1 MARAAPLIAVV
12 PEMAS
17 EVTISSGAV
26 DLAGWL
32 AVPSVDVPIIDG
44 SLRPALVICHGF
56 PHVTDGG
63 AFANATLPN
72 LADRLAASLGWI
84 VLSFSFRG
92 CAGSG
97 GNFSLAGWL
106 DDIGAALEFLAAEP
120 AVAGL
125 WVAGFGT
132 GGALAVCAAA
142 RDVRVTGV
150 ATLAAPADFTDW
162 ANHPRR
168 LLEFARQVGVVRN
181 RRFPSSLDSWSDELA
196 AVKAVNCA
204 EAISDREL
212 LVIHGSEDHAVPL
225 FDARV
230 IADAHGSAELRII
243 SGAGHDLR
251 VDPRAIA
258 TLIGWMDNQW
268 NRFQASLL

>member
-1 MARAAPLIAVV
+1 MAIEITFP
-12 PEMAS
+12 
-17 EVTISSGAV
+17 SGAV

-32 AVPSVDVPIIDG
+32 STTSSDTQK
-44 SLRPALVICHGF
+44 RPALVMCHGF
-56 PHVTDGG
+56 PHVAAGG
-63 AFANATLPN
+63 AFANATLPD
-72 LADRLAASLGWI
+72 LAERLATSLGWT

-92 CAGSG
+92 CGESG

-106 DDIGAALEFLAAEP
+106 DDIGAAIEWLDAQDG
-120 AVAGL
+120 VAGL
-125 WVAGFGT
+125 WLAGFGT

-168 LLEFARQVGVVRN
+168 LLEFARQVGVVRSP
-181 RRFPSSLDSWSDELA
+181 RFPASLDSWSDELA
-196 AVKAVNCA
+196 AVRAVNCA
-204 EAISDREL
+204 EAIGDRQL

-268 NRFQASLL
+268 NRYQASPL